1 MFRVK
6 IEFLKCKLH
15 NFLET
20 CFGVPT
26 LSKCWLAFFSFFL
39 VGSNFPEIDATKAP
53 FAYMPKYLCVGA
65 RPTISVPGMPYQVDP
80 IPLFLPLSL
89 LKLGY
94 GKQKKILFFV
104 TPS

>member
-1 MFRVK
+1 VLRGA
-6 IEFLKCKLH
+6 
-15 NFLET
+15 NF
-20 CFGVPT
+20 VQM
-26 LSKCWLAFFSFFL
+26 LACLFFFL

-65 RPTISVPGMPYQVDP
+65 RPTISVRGMPYQVDP

-94 GKQKKILFFV
+94 GKQKQFFYIV